1 MSDNNSTTTETKELK
16 SAQIIVFLIIF
27 GGIIFGLYK
36 CNKQSA
42 NDDIKEFATEQL
54 TEQGYKVLSVSVLDS
69 KVATKQK
76 KARGTVEFIVLD
88 EKRDTLIG
96 KAKVD
101 SKSSYLIFSKSVFEI
116 ESLTQFMH

>member
-1 MSDNNSTTTETKELK
+1 MSENNSTTAETKKLK
-16 SAQIIVFLIIF
+16 PAQIILFLIIF

-54 TEQGYKVLSVSVLDS
+54 TEQGYEVVSVTLLDS

-88 EKRDTLIG
+88 EERDTLIG

-101 SKSSYLIFSKSVFEI
+101 SKSSYLIFSKNVFEI
-116 ESLTQFMH
+116 ESMNKK